1 MDVLQCFQAYLMWTD
16 EAVCQMGEII
26 VVIDQDPYLNY
37 RTMALTGTIQFMKT
51 LLII

>member
-16 EAVCQMGEII
+16 EAVCQMGELI

-37 RTMALTGTIQFMKT
+37 WKNGYDCFDC
-51 LLII
+51 